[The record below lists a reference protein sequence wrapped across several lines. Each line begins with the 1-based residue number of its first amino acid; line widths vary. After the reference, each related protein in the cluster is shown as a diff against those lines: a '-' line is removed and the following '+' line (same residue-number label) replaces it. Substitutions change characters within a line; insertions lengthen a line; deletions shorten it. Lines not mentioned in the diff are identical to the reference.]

1 MSSLDLTDP
10 DAVAASMAQVAD
22 RFGPIDA
29 LINIAG
35 INHRSSIADMALA
48 DWNLMLDVNVGAM
61 FLTAKYA
68 LLARSDRVAI
78 VNMASISGPVASPD
92 YPAYGTTKAA
102 VESFTFALAGEVA
115 GRGFRVNAV
124 APDRALAAL
133 PDGAA
138 LRATAGEKHMLGRIA
153 RPGEVAAAMF
163 FLLSDDASF
172 ITGEEL
178 VVDGGFLRKR

>member
-1 MSSLDLTDP
+1 MDW
-10 DAVAASMAQVAD
+10 
-22 RFGPIDA
+22 RA
-29 LINIAG
+29 LWAWVKQ
-35 INHRSSIADMALA
+35 LP
-48 DWNLMLDVNVGAM
+48 V
-61 FLTAKYA
+61 
-68 LLARSDRVAI
+68 ARSFI
-78 VNMASISGPVASPD
+78 LHS
-92 YPAYGTTKAA
+92 AA
-102 VESFTFALAGEVA
+102 VESFTFALAGVVA
-115 GRGFRVNAV
+115 GRGIRVNAV

-153 RPGEVAAAMF
+153 RPGEVTEAMF